1 MWTHTMLDNNNELLL
16 KALRLFVDDKID
28 PEALKIM
35 LRDVFEIMP
44 TKIGASTSTDL
55 VCCEVPDPWLA

>member
-1 MWTHTMLDNNNELLL
+1 MRTHTMLDDNNELLL

-35 LRDVFEIMP
+35 LRDVFEITP
-44 TKIGASTSTDL
+44 EKICASTSTDL
-55 VCCEVPDPWLA
+55 TYCKIPNPW

>member
-1 MWTHTMLDNNNELLL
+1 MWTHTMLDDNNELLL

-44 TKIGASTSTDL
+44 TKIGASTSMDH
-55 VCCEVPDPWLA
+55 VYDEGVDR

>member
-35 LRDVFEIMP
+35 LRDVFEI
-44 TKIGASTSTDL
+44 K
-55 VCCEVPDPWLA
+55 

>member
-1 MWTHTMLDNNNELLL
+1 MWTHTLTDNNNELLL

-44 TKIGASTSTDL
+44 TKIGASTPTG
-55 VCCEVPDPWLA
+55 VACCEVPDPW

>member
-44 TKIGASTSTDL
+44 TKIGAQTSTDL
-55 VCCEVPDPWLA
+55 TYCKIPNPW

>member
-1 MWTHTMLDNNNELLL
+1 MWTHTMPDGNNELLL

-35 LRDVFEIMP
+35 LRDVFEI
-44 TKIGASTSTDL
+44 K
-55 VCCEVPDPWLA
+55 

>member
-1 MWTHTMLDNNNELLL
+1 MWTYISTDGNNELLL

-35 LRDVFEIMP
+35 LRDVFEI
-44 TKIGASTSTDL
+44 K
-55 VCCEVPDPWLA
+55 

>member
-16 KALRLFVDDKID
+16 KALRLFVDGKID

-35 LRDVFEIMP
+35 LSDVFEIMP
-44 TKIGASTSTDL
+44 TKISAQTSTDL
-55 VCCEVPDPWLA
+55 TYCKIPNPW